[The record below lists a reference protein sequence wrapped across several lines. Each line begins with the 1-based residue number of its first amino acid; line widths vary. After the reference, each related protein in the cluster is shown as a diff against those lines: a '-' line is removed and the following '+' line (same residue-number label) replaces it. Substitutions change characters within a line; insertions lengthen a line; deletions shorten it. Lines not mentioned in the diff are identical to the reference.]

1 LACSEEWLKKIGDKD
16 LSYALDTNNQLLK
29 CLPRCERQSE
39 IATFTVS
46 AFPPQAL
53 FSQNANFCLAHL
65 KVTRICNNTNRAKIF
80 ESSPENAGKTC
91 NDILNES
98 RLLELCE
105 QYEKLKPEMIQSNSS
120 ISQFMYNYAK
130 NNFAMLRVFIK
141 DPYYT
146 SIKCDEQIPL
156 ILFLGNASGLVGLCL
171 GFSLVSIFEIL
182 YHCITFCSAKML
194 EKRLINVFT

>member
-1 LACSEEWLKKIGDKD
+1 M
-16 LSYALDTNNQLLK
+16 DTNNQLLK

-53 FSQNANFCLAHL
+53 FSQNANFCLALL

-80 ESSPENAGKTC
+80 ESSQENAGIAC

-98 RLLELCE
+98 RLFELCE
-105 QYEKLKPEMIQSNSS
+105 KYEKLKPEMIQISSN
-120 ISQFMYNYAK
+120 ISQFMYKYAK
-130 NNFAMLRVFIK
+130 NNFAILRVFIK

-156 ILFLGNASGLVGLCL
+156 ISFLGNAGGLVGLCL
-171 GFSLVSIFEIL
+171 GFSLVSIFEIF
-182 YHCITFCSAKML
+182 YHCIAFCSANML
-194 EKRLINVFT
+194 QKR